1 MQPSGTQRDS
11 CALAPGRVATPSQ
24 PGALLLMC
32 WGPCST
38 ANACPVVSLGKC
50 CPQTRHTLPV
60 EDGKMPRGSKRYR
73 FLGAVRGA
81 ELDATGSTQS
91 IIAGFC
97 TWLCEEGETAE
108 LRAWLWAPGFIPS
121 ALRSKPGWPA
131 PRGRGCVQF
140 SPSVPCSGPMTLLCA
155 FTSSVLGAPYPSQ

>member
-1 MQPSGTQRDS
+1 
-11 CALAPGRVATPSQ
+11 
-24 PGALLLMC
+24 MC

-81 ELDATGSTQS
+81 ELDATGSTHNPSSQ
-91 IIAGFC
+91 G
-97 TWLCEEGETAE
+97 
-108 LRAWLWAPGFIPS
+108 S
-121 ALRSKPGWPA
+121 ALGFVKKGKRLS
-131 PRGRGCVQF
+131 
-140 SPSVPCSGPMTLLCA
+140 SGLGFGPPDLFPLL
-155 FTSSVLGAPYPSQ
+155 